1 MWPPA
6 QRSRGR
12 RRHSHS
18 SNMSGDRRVPG
29 WARFVIL
36 AALVAV
42 VGVLAWRGVQER
54 APAANPSA
62 NSASDSAPNSAP
74 NSLIGGAANASA
86 TWQRETAA
94 SFDAALR
101 EATAG
106 NLTAA
111 QMAVDRGA
119 AIVTAS
125 RVQKQS
131 AAPDYFETSIAQLDR
146 VVKAHP
152 GNERLDEHV
161 NLVRIE
167 IAQLRSSLEAPP
179 ANAMPALAGATS
191 DANPAANL
199 AANGATNSSTAN
211 SSAVGGTDGSGKA
224 GALKGAAT
232 NPSVGVNAAANNA
245 NNAANAAANSSGSSG
260 AANTGDANRVSIGA
274 PQSVAAGSL
283 VDPAS
288 MGGSFIDATLMP
300 HTSELLEP
308 PSSRTFA
315 DKVRVENLT
324 FAGATQTLDGLRFKN
339 VAFIGTRLRF
349 EGGQV
354 ELENVHFINC
364 TFGFTT
370 DARGARL
377 ANAVALGHTSLLIE

>member
-1 MWPPA
+1 MWSAP
-6 QRSRGR
+6 RSRSK

-18 SNMSGDRRVPG
+18 SQDRSVPG

-42 VGVLAWRGVQER
+42 VGTLAWRGVQER
-54 APAANPSA
+54 AHPSRRSRAYDSAPGIPAPAANRSA
-62 NSASDSAPNSAP
+62 NSARNLAPNSVP
-74 NSLIGGAANASA
+74 NSLIAGAGNVSA

-161 NLVRIE
+161 NLARIE
-167 IAQLRSSLEAPP
+167 IAQLRSALEAPS
-179 ANAMPALAGATS
+179 ANATPALAATS
-191 DANPAANL
+191 DANPAANF
-199 AANGATNSSTAN
+199 AVGSAAN
-211 SSAVGGTDGSGKA
+211 SSAAGGADNSGKA

-232 NPSVGVNAAANNA
+232 NPSVG
-245 NNAANAAANSSGSSG
+245 ANAAANSAANSSGS

-274 PQSVAAGSL
+274 PQSVATGSL
-283 VDPAS
+283 VDPTL

-339 VAFIGTRLRF
+339 VTFIGTRLRF

-354 ELENVHFINC
+354 ELQNVHFINC

>member
-1 MWPPA
+1 MKIHLTSLMGDAMGSPMWPAP
-6 QRSRGR
+6 RSRGR

-18 SNMSGDRRVPG
+18 LQDRREPNWV
-29 WARFVIL
+29 RVLVI

-42 VGVLAWRGVQER
+42 VGTLAWWGVTDMVPR
-54 APAANPSA
+54 SHRVPPPPPKFVAKPDAGSPS
-62 NSASDSAPNSAP
+62 
-74 NSLIGGAANASA
+74 

-111 QMAVDRGA
+111 QMAVDRGT
-119 AIVTAS
+119 AIITAS

-161 NLVRIE
+161 NLARIE
-167 IAQLRSSLEAPP
+167 IAQLRSSLDAQA
-179 ANAMPALAGATS
+179 ANAAAPLAGSTS
-191 DANPAANL
+191 DANPTANFAANSP
-199 AANGATNSSTAN
+199 TNSSSAN
-211 SSAVGGTDGSGKA
+211 SSAAGGADNGPPRRT

-232 NPSVGVNAAANNA
+232 TP
-245 NNAANAAANSSGSSG
+245 
-260 AANTGDANRVSIGA
+260 NRVSIGA
-274 PQSVAAGSL
+274 PQSVDAGAL
-283 VDPAS
+283 VDPAL
-288 MGGSFIDATLMP
+288 MHGSFIDATLMP

-339 VAFIGTRLRF
+339 VTFIGTRLRF

-354 ELENVHFINC
+354 ELQNVHFINC

-377 ANAVALGHTSLLIE
+377 ANAVALGRTSLLIE

>member
-1 MWPPA
+1 
-6 QRSRGR
+6 
-12 RRHSHS
+12 
-18 SNMSGDRRVPG
+18 VPG

-42 VGVLAWRGVQER
+42 VGALAWRGVQER
-54 APAANPSA
+54 AHPSRRSRAYESAPGIPAPAA
-62 NSASDSAPNSAP
+62 NSASSSAA
-74 NSLIGGAANASA
+74 NSLIGGAANVSA

-111 QMAVDRGA
+111 QMAVDRGV

-161 NLVRIE
+161 NLARIE

-179 ANAMPALAGATS
+179 PNAVPALAATS
-191 DANPAANL
+191 DANPAANF
-199 AANGATNSSTAN
+199 AANSATNSAAASNDRNRA
-211 SSAVGGTDGSGKA
+211 
-224 GALKGAAT
+224 ALKGAAT
-232 NPSVGVNAAANNA
+232 YPSTSDDMGAAANNGA
-245 NNAANAAANSSGSSG
+245 NSAANSSGANG
-260 AANTGDANRVSIGA
+260 ATNTRDTNHVSIGA

-283 VDPAS
+283 VDPS
-288 MGGSFIDATLMP
+288 MMGGNFIDATLMP

-339 VAFIGTRLRF
+339 VTFIGTRLRF

-354 ELENVHFINC
+354 ELQNVHFINC

-377 ANAVALGHTSLLIE
+377 ANAVALGRTSLLIE

>member
-1 MWPPA
+1 MGSPMWSEP
-6 QRSRGR
+6 RGR
-12 RRHSHS
+12 AKMRRHRKDARAP
-18 SNMSGDRRVPG
+18 NWVRVL
-29 WARFVIL
+29 VIV
-36 AALVAV
+36 ALVVV
-42 VGVLAWRGVQER
+42 VGTLAWWGVADMVPR
-54 APAANPSA
+54 SHGVPPPPKLVAKPDAGSP
-62 NSASDSAPNSAP
+62 
-74 NSLIGGAANASA
+74 A
-86 TWQRETAA
+86 TWQREAAA

-119 AIVTAS
+119 AIVIDA
-125 RVQKQS
+125 RVQRRP
-131 AAPDYFETSIAQLDR
+131 ATPDYFETSIAQLDR
-146 VVKAHP
+146 VVHAHP

-161 NLVRIE
+161 NLARIE
-167 IAQLRSSLEAPP
+167 IAQLRSSLDAQA
-179 ANAMPALAGATS
+179 ANATPALASAASDTNPSAT
-191 DANPAANL
+191 PAA
-199 AANGATNSSTAN
+199 AQSATNS
-211 SSAVGGTDGSGKA
+211 GTSP
-224 GALKGAAT
+224 AT
-232 NPSVGVNAAANNA
+232 NI
-245 NNAANAAANSSGSSG
+245 
-260 AANTGDANRVSIGA
+260 DANRVSIGA
-274 PQSVAAGSL
+274 PQSVAAGAT

-339 VAFIGTRLRF
+339 VTFIGTRLRF

-354 ELENVHFINC
+354 ELQNVRFVRC

>member
-1 MWPPA
+1 
-6 QRSRGR
+6 
-12 RRHSHS
+12 
-18 SNMSGDRRVPG
+18 VPG

-42 VGVLAWRGVQER
+42 VGTLAWRGVQER
-54 APAANPSA
+54 AHPSQRARAYESAPGIPAPAANPSA
-62 NSASDSAPNSAP
+62 NSAGDSAPNSAP
-74 NSLIGGAANASA
+74 NSLTGGAANASA

-161 NLVRIE
+161 NLARIE
-167 IAQLRSSLEAPP
+167 IAQLRSSLEALPT
-179 ANAMPALAGATS
+179 AIPALAGTS

-199 AANGATNSSTAN
+199 AGGTAANSGANSSTNSLATNSSAP
-211 SSAVGGTDGSGKA
+211 GGADNGGKA

-232 NPSVGVNAAANNA
+232 NP
-245 NNAANAAANSSGSSG
+245 
-260 AANTGDANRVSIGA
+260 NRVSIGA

-288 MGGSFIDATLMP
+288 LGGSFIDATLMP

-339 VAFIGTRLRF
+339 VTFIGTRLRF

-354 ELENVHFINC
+354 ELQNVHFINC
-364 TFGFTT
+364 SFGFTT

-377 ANAVALGHTSLLIE
+377 ASAVALGHTSLLIE

>member
-1 MWPPA
+1 MGSPMWSAP
-6 QRSRGR
+6 RSRSR
-12 RRHSHS
+12 RRHSHA
-18 SNMSGDRRVPG
+18 SNDRRVPG

-36 AALVAV
+36 AALVAI
-42 VGVLAWRGVQER
+42 VGALAWRGVQER
-54 APAANPSA
+54 THPSRRSRAVEPVAGVPAPRSNPSGSSPVNTAANGPA
-62 NSASDSAPNSAP
+62 NV
-74 NSLIGGAANASA
+74 SA
-86 TWQRETAA
+86 TWQREVAA
-94 SFDAALR
+94 SFDTAAR

-131 AAPDYFETSIAQLDR
+131 AAPDYFEGSIAQLDR
-146 VVKAHP
+146 VVRAHA

-161 NLVRIE
+161 NLARIE
-167 IAQLRSSLEAPP
+167 IAQLRSSLDAQA
-179 ANAMPALAGATS
+179 ANAT
-191 DANPAANL
+191 L
-199 AANGATNSSTAN
+199 AANAGAN
-211 SSAVGGTDGSGKA
+211 SGANNGGN
-224 GALKGAAT
+224 AAT
-232 NPSVGVNAAANNA
+232 K
-245 NNAANAAANSSGSSG
+245 
-260 AANTGDANRVSIGA
+260 GDANRVSIGA
-274 PQSVAAGSL
+274 PQSVDAGAL

-324 FAGATQTLDGLRFKN
+324 FSGATQTLDGLRFKN
-339 VAFIGTRLRF
+339 VTFIGTRLRY

-354 ELENVHFINC
+354 ELQNVRFVHC

>member
-1 MWPPA
+1 
-6 QRSRGR
+6 
-12 RRHSHS
+12 
-18 SNMSGDRRVPG
+18 MSGDRRVPG

-42 VGVLAWRGVQER
+42 VGALAWRGVQER
-54 APAANPSA
+54 AHPSRRSGAYESAPGIPAPAANPSA
-62 NSASDSAPNSAP
+62 NSASNLGP
-74 NSLIGGAANASA
+74 NSLIGGAANASS

-161 NLVRIE
+161 NLARIE
-167 IAQLRSSLEAPP
+167 IAQLRSTLEAPP
-179 ANAMPALAGATS
+179 ANAMPALASATS
-191 DANPAANL
+191 DANPSANFAANS
-199 AANGATNSSTAN
+199 AANNPANSATNSSAT
-211 SSAVGGTDGSGKA
+211 SDDGKRA
-224 GALKGAAT
+224 ALKGAAT
-232 NPSVGVNAAANNA
+232 NPTTNSGANGR
-245 NNAANAAANSSGSSG
+245 ANS
-260 AANTGDANRVSIGA
+260 GDANRVSIGA

-339 VAFIGTRLRF
+339 VTFIGTRLRF

-354 ELENVHFINC
+354 ELQNVRFINC

-377 ANAVALGHTSLLIE
+377 ANAVALGRTSLLIE